1 MKKNVKYIAIPKE
14 KGKDILTFESE
25 QDSLQHLQ
33 IFHYRF
39 QYVLNRGLPIC
50 IGVDEYFI
58 DEDIYQ

>member
-25 QDSLQHLQ
+25 QDALEHMQ
-33 IFHYRF
+33 ITHYRF